1 MNQHKHTELILAL
14 DCPNRTEAL
23 KLLKTMQGSL
33 KWVKI
38 GLQMF
43 TAYGIPLAKEIKAM
57 GFNIFLDL
65 KLHDIPN
72 TVAKAIDSLS
82 EVSIDLLTI
91 HAIGGSEMC
100 QFAAK
105 ARDASNPNLKLL
117 AVTVLTSM
125 NQAQLEQL
133 NIHTSVE
140 SQVQT
145 LAKLSTQSGIDGI
158 VASPLELPML
168 RSELDPSTL
177 IVTPGIRS
185 RGADLNE
192 QKRVMTPEE
201 ASKLGANFIVVGRP
215 ILNSPNPSETVQSI
229 LKSLK

>member
-23 KLLKTMQGSL
+23 ELLKTMQGSL

-158 VASPLELPML
+158 VASPLELAML

-177 IVTPGIRS
+177 IVTPGIRP

-215 ILNSPNPSETVQSI
+215 ILNSPNPSEAVQSI
-229 LKSLK
+229 LMSLK

>member
-23 KLLKTMQGSL
+23 ELLKTMQGSL

-72 TVAKAIDSLS
+72 TVAKTIDSLS

-100 QFAAK
+100 QFAAQ

-229 LKSLK
+229 LMSLK

>member
-14 DCPNRTEAL
+14 DCPDRAEAL
-23 KLLKTMQGSL
+23 ELLKSLQGSL
-33 KWVKI
+33 QWVKI

-43 TAYGIPLAKEIKAM
+43 TAYGIPLVKEIKSM
-57 GFNIFLDL
+57 GFNVFLDL

-91 HAIGGSEMC
+91 HAIGGPEMC
-100 QFAAK
+100 QFATR
-105 ARDASNPNLKLL
+105 ARDESNPSLKLL

-133 NIHTSVE
+133 NIRTSIE

-158 VASPLELPML
+158 VASPLELPVL
-168 RSELDPSTL
+168 RSALDPAAL
-177 IVTPGIRS
+177 IVTPGIRPKGS
-185 RGADLNE
+185 DLNE

-201 ASKLGANFIVVGRP
+201 ASKLGANYIVVGRP
-215 ILNSPNPSETVQSI
+215 ILKSPNPNSAVQSI
-229 LKSLK
+229 IKELK